1 MNIVFFGSSSFSV
14 PALTSISSFVSCV
27 VTKKAKPKGRG
38 YLLED
43 NEVKKA
49 AIDLHLPFIEIE
61 TFKDES
67 IHQLEQLRPELF
79 VVASFGLIV
88 PRWVLDLPTVGSIN
102 VHPSLLPIYRG
113 PSPIQWAILNGEAK
127 TGITLI
133 KMNEKMDEG
142 NVMYQEHVAINQED
156 NMITLSER
164 LSRRVAE
171 ILPEIIDYISI
182 EGMVEGIEQKHE
194 YATYTPIITKEMGK
208 IDWHKSAIEI
218 ARQVRAFILWPTAYT
233 FLDNL
238 MLKVFDA
245 EIEGSKEKKEPGVI
259 LDINKDG
266 ILVSTAAG
274 ILVIKEVQL
283 ENRKRMKAFQFAQ
296 GYRNLMGKTLE

>member
-1 MNIVFFGSSSFSV
+1 MS
-14 PALTSISSFVSCV
+14 
-27 VTKKAKPKGRG
+27 
-38 YLLED
+38 
-43 NEVKKA
+43 
-49 AIDLHLPFIEIE
+49 
-61 TFKDES
+61 
-67 IHQLEQLRPELF
+67 
-79 VVASFGLIV
+79 
-88 PRWVLDLPTVGSIN
+88 
-102 VHPSLLPIYRG
+102 
-113 PSPIQWAILNGEAK
+113 EAK

-133 KMNEKMDEG
+133 KMNEKMDAG

-182 EGMVEGIEQKHE
+182 EGMMEGIEQKHE
-194 YATYTPIITKEMGK
+194 YATYTPIIIKEMGK

-218 ARQVRAFILWPTAYT
+218 MRQVRAFILWPTAYT

-245 EIEGSKEKKEPGVI
+245 ELEGTKEKKESGVI